1 MSSEC
6 NQNNTAV
13 PRANENGERWQQAR
27 LSVETT
33 YADAPVVLRVNGV
46 RAGTLGNFSASIG
59 KAKSKKSF
67 NVSAMAA
74 AALCGDYVLAYEVVL
89 PADRQTVLYVDT
101 EQSRT
106 DCQNQMRR
114 ILRLAGQSPDTD
126 NPRLVFL
133 SLRQFTPEERIAIID
148 AAMGSLPN
156 IGLVIIDGVRDLLH
170 DINNPTEATTVISL
184 LMKWTDLYQFHIHT
198 VLHQNK
204 SDENARGHLG
214 TELANKAE
222 TVMLV
227 EKDKNDADISVV
239 RPAYTRAAEFPPFAF
254 RIVSDSIAVPEIVG
268 SYSVDEQKTGRQAV
282 GKFDAYS
289 SITEA
294 QHRQALDI
302 IFADQSKEYGY
313 SDFRQAVKS
322 AYGQILRRTVGGNH
336 VSGIIQCLRNKRI
349 VTQEGDRKG
358 KPYRF
363 NPDFVW

>member
-1 MSSEC
+1 MGVRKRPYAFTEQGVAMLAGVLNSDV
-6 NQNNTAV
+6 AV
-13 PRANENGERWQQAR
+13 RANIVIMRAFVRMRSYLATTPETLAAR
-27 LSVETT
+27 LESIDRRLMELEQT
-33 YADAPVVLRVNGV
+33 RI
-46 RAGTLGNFSASIG
+46 AGELG
-59 KAKSKKSF
+59 
-67 NVSAMAA
+67 
-74 AALCGDYVLAYEVVL
+74 LAYEVEL
-89 PADRQTVLYVDT
+89 PADRHTVLYVDT

-126 NPRLVFL
+126 NPRFVFL

-148 AAMGSLPN
+148 AAMESLPD
-156 IGLVIIDGVRDLLH
+156 IGLIIIDGVRDLLH
-170 DINNPTEATTVISL
+170 DINSPTEATTVISL
-184 LMKWTDLYQFHIHT
+184 LMKWTDLYQFHLHT

-254 RIVSDSIAVPEIVG
+254 HIVADKVALPEIVG
-268 SYSVDEQKTGRQAV
+268 GYSFNEPKTGRPTV

-294 QHRQALDI
+294 QHRRALGI

-313 SDFRQAVKS
+313 NDFRQAVKS
-322 AYGQILRRTVGGNH
+322 AYGQILGRSVGGNH
-336 VSGIIQCLRNKRI
+336 VSGIIQCLSNKRV

>member
-6 NQNNTAV
+6 NLNNAPTSSNNGNG
-13 PRANENGERWQQAR
+13 RGERWRQTQ

-33 YADAPVVLRVNGV
+33 YADAPVVLCVNGV

-74 AALCGDYVLAYEVVL
+74 AALCGDYVLAYEVKL
-89 PADRQTVLYVDT
+89 LADRQTVLYVDT

-148 AAMGSLPN
+148 AAMESLPD

-170 DINNPTEATTVISL
+170 DINSPTEATTVISL
-184 LMKWTDLYQFHIHT
+184 LMKWTDLYQFHLHT

-227 EKDKNDADISVV
+227 EKDLSKL
-239 RPAYTRAAEFPPFAF
+239 
-254 RIVSDSIAVPEIVG
+254 SIGCLMTSLIELI
-268 SYSVDEQKTGRQAV
+268 R
-282 GKFDAYS
+282 FIHYS
-289 SITEA
+289 SSN
-294 QHRQALDI
+294 ALFLI
-302 IFADQSKEYGY
+302 
-313 SDFRQAVKS
+313 
-322 AYGQILRRTVGGNH
+322 
-336 VSGIIQCLRNKRI
+336 
-349 VTQEGDRKG
+349 
-358 KPYRF
+358 
-363 NPDFVW
+363 

>member
-6 NQNNTAV
+6 NLNNAPV
-13 PRANENGERWQQAR
+13 SCSNGSGSDKRWRQTQ

-74 AALCGDYVLAYEVVL
+74 AALCGDYVLAYEVEL
-89 PADRQTVLYVDT
+89 PAGRQTVLYVDT

-114 ILRLAGQSPDTD
+114 ILRLAGQSPDID

-148 AAMGSLPN
+148 AAMESLPD

-184 LMKWTDLYQFHIHT
+184 LMKWTDLYQFHLHT

-227 EKDKNDADISVV
+227 EKDKNDANISVV

-254 RIVSDSIAVPEIVG
+254 HIVGDKVALPEIVG
-268 SYSVDEQKTGRQAV
+268 GYSFDEPKTGRPAV
-282 GKFDAYS
+282 GKL
-289 SITEA
+289 T
-294 QHRQALDI
+294 HT
-302 IFADQSKEYGY
+302 
-313 SDFRQAVKS
+313 
-322 AYGQILRRTVGGNH
+322 RR
-336 VSGIIQCLRNKRI
+336 
-349 VTQEGDRKG
+349 
-358 KPYRF
+358 
-363 NPDFVW
+363 